1 MAAGKLNTRITLQRR
16 STSRD
21 AAGQPLDSWQ
31 PVASVWADIKFLT
44 GTASI
49 RADRVTARAGV
60 SIRIRWRADVCTGMQ
75 AVHNATVF
83 VVQSVLP
90 QGREWLDLVCE
101 VPQ

>member
-44 GTASI
+44 GTAATK
-49 RADRVTARAGV
+49 ADRETGMARV
-60 SIRIRWRADVCTGMQ
+60 SVRIRLRTDVCTGMR
-75 AVHNATVF
+75 AVKGSTVYDIK
-83 VVQSVLP
+83 SALP